1 MAYGGFQS
9 SGLILFLILIL
20 IVFGMGFKGYG
31 SYQAAEE

>member
-20 IVFGMGFKGYG
+20 IVFGMGKGGFKPYEV
-31 SYQAAEE
+31 AEE

>member
-20 IVFGMGFKGYG
+20 IVFGMGKGFKPYE
-31 SYQAAEE
+31 AAEE